1 MKYKVFNILIFTVEM
16 FFSLILLIFSIMFI
30 VASIHNIKMTESI
43 KEFIQSATFE
53 FESDDTYYFV
63 VESDKVTEE
72 TIIRNDEWYTT
83 PKLGNTGDIFLMP
96 QSRMDYFPFF
106 AEFVSFLFGGHGGV
120 LTDGGSRLVEAM
132 GGSSDEG
139 YVYNP
144 YTDLYSE
151 ERTVIGLR
159 VDASKEEREKA
170 ALNALSLVGK
180 KYNYLFIFNT
190 FDRYY
195 CMDICHRIYSKEF
208 GLDYTIDTNGFHVS
222 MQDLFRSKD
231 TYITFV
237 KYKQG
242 DKTYIYYLKN
252 SNI

>member
-1 MKYKVFNILIFTVEM
+1 MKYKVFNILMFIAEM
-16 FFSLILLIFSIMFI
+16 FFSLILLILSIMFI

-43 KEFIQSATFE
+43 KEFINSATFE
-53 FESDDTYYFV
+53 YESDDTYYFV
-63 VESDKVTEE
+63 VESDEITEE
-72 TIIRNDEWYTT
+72 TIITNDKMYTT

-120 LTDGGSRLVEAM
+120 LIDGGNRLVEAM

-139 YVYNP
+139 YVYNQ

-159 VDASKEEREKA
+159 VDASIEEREQA

-180 KYNYLFIFNT
+180 KYNYLFI
-190 FDRYY
+190 
-195 CMDICHRIYSKEF
+195 
-208 GLDYTIDTNGFHVS
+208 
-222 MQDLFRSKD
+222 
-231 TYITFV
+231 
-237 KYKQG
+237 
-242 DKTYIYYLKN
+242 
-252 SNI
+252 